1 MNKQKRL
8 FIILVVVLIVC
19 LAGYMGL
26 LHYNKYKSDDSESE
40 STSVEA
46 LSIESSTVRSFS
58 FDINGEQY
66 TFSRVQAAG
75 DESIEDSTEEAEE
88 SISSGTDSTEESEP
102 SEIES
107 SETEVS
113 EIESSETESSETE
126 AVQWVC
132 DNDPE
137 LKLNT
142 SKITTMLGCITS
154 ITASEKFDADTDVSD
169 FGFDTPQNTITM
181 TTDDNTYTIVVGAK
195 NAMLS
200 QYYIKVNDD
209 VYLSSTTIPSQF
221 AVTLDDLIQSDDSE
235 ETETTAG

>member
-46 LSIESSTVRSFS
+46 LSVESSTVRSFS

-75 DESIEDSTEEAEE
+75 GESIEDSTEEAEE
-88 SISSGTDSTEESEP
+88 NIFGGTDSTEGS
-102 SEIES
+102 
-107 SETEVS
+107 
-113 EIESSETESSETE
+113 ESSETESSETKASE
-126 AVQWVC
+126 TEDEQWVC

-235 ETETTAG
+235 DTETTAG

>member
-75 DESIEDSTEEAEE
+75 DKSIEDSTEKSEE
-88 SISSGTDSTEESEP
+88 SISSGTDSTEESE
-102 SEIES
+102 S
-107 SETEVS
+107 SETED
-113 EIESSETESSETE
+113 
-126 AVQWVC
+126 VQWVC

-235 ETETTAG
+235 DTETTAE

>member
-66 TFSRVQAAG
+66 TFSRVQASG
-75 DESIEDSTEEAEE
+75 DKSIEDSTEKSEE
-88 SISSGTDSTEESEP
+88 SISSGTDSTEESE
-102 SEIES
+102 
-107 SETEVS
+107 
-113 EIESSETESSETE
+113 SSETE
-126 AVQWVC
+126 ASETEDVQWVC

-142 SKITTMLGCITS
+142 SKITTKLGCITS

-235 ETETTAG
+235 DTETTAE

>member
-46 LSIESSTVRSFS
+46 LSVESSTVRSFS

-75 DESIEDSTEEAEE
+75 GESIEDSTEEAEE
-88 SISSGTDSTEESEP
+88 NISGGTDSTEGS
-102 SEIES
+102 
-107 SETEVS
+107 
-113 EIESSETESSETE
+113 ESSETESSETKASE
-126 AVQWVC
+126 TEDEQWVC

-209 VYLSSTTIPSQF
+209 VYLSSTTIPGQF

-235 ETETTAG
+235 DTETTAE

>member
-75 DESIEDSTEEAEE
+75 DESIEDSTEEAGE
-88 SISSGTDSTEESEP
+88 SISSGTDSTEESE
-102 SEIES
+102 S
-107 SETEVS
+107 SEAED
-113 EIESSETESSETE
+113 
-126 AVQWVC
+126 VQWVC
-132 DNDPE
+132 DNDRE

-154 ITASEKFDADTDVSD
+154 ITAFEKFDADTDVSD

-235 ETETTAG
+235 DTETTAE

>member
-75 DESIEDSTEEAEE
+75 DESIEDYTEEAEE
-88 SISSGTDSTEESEP
+88 SISSGTDSTEGS
-102 SEIES
+102 
-107 SETEVS
+107 
-113 EIESSETESSETE
+113 ESSETESSETE
-126 AVQWVC
+126 DVQWVC

-195 NAMLS
+195 NAMLN

-235 ETETTAG
+235 DTETTAE

>member
-75 DESIEDSTEEAEE
+75 DKSIEDSTEESEE
-88 SISSGTDSTEESEP
+88 SISSGTDSTEESE
-102 SEIES
+102 S
-107 SETEVS
+107 SETED
-113 EIESSETESSETE
+113 
-126 AVQWVC
+126 VQWVC

-154 ITASEKFDADTDVSD
+154 ITASEKIDADTDVSD
-169 FGFDTPQNTITM
+169 LGVDTPQNTITM

-235 ETETTAG
+235 DTETTAE

>member
-8 FIILVVVLIVC
+8 FIILVVVLIAC

-46 LSIESSTVRSFS
+46 LSVESSTVRSFS

-75 DESIEDSTEEAEE
+75 DESIEDSTEKSEE
-88 SISSGTDSTEESEP
+88 SISSGTDSTEGSEA
-102 SEIES
+102 
-107 SETEVS
+107 
-113 EIESSETESSETE
+113 SETE
-126 AVQWVC
+126 ASETKASETEDEQWVC

-221 AVTLDDLIQSDDSE
+221 GVTLEDLIQSDDSE
-235 ETETTAG
+235 DTETTAG

>member
-75 DESIEDSTEEAEE
+75 DKSIEDSTEEAGE
-88 SISSGTDSTEESEP
+88 SISSGTDSTEESE
-102 SEIES
+102 S
-107 SETEVS
+107 SETED
-113 EIESSETESSETE
+113 
-126 AVQWVC
+126 VQWVC

-235 ETETTAG
+235 DTETTAG

>member
-88 SISSGTDSTEESEP
+88 SISSGTDSTEESE
-102 SEIES
+102 
-107 SETEVS
+107 
-113 EIESSETESSETE
+113 SSETE
-126 AVQWVC
+126 ASETEDVQWVC

-169 FGFDTPQNTITM
+169 FGFDTSQNTITM

-221 AVTLDDLIQSDDSE
+221 AATLDDLIQSDDSE
-235 ETETTAG
+235 DTETTAE

>member
-88 SISSGTDSTEESEP
+88 SISSGTDSTEESEA

-107 SETEVS
+107 SETED
-113 EIESSETESSETE
+113 
-126 AVQWVC
+126 VQWVC

>member
-75 DESIEDSTEEAEE
+75 DESIEDYTEEAEE
-88 SISSGTDSTEESEP
+88 SISSGTDSTEGS
-102 SEIES
+102 
-107 SETEVS
+107 
-113 EIESSETESSETE
+113 ESSETESSETE
-126 AVQWVC
+126 DVQWVC

-195 NAMLS
+195 NAMLN

-221 AVTLDDLIQSDDSE
+221 AVTLDNLIQSDDSE
-235 ETETTAG
+235 DTETTAE

>member
-88 SISSGTDSTEESEP
+88 SISSGTDSTEESE
-102 SEIES
+102 
-107 SETEVS
+107 
-113 EIESSETESSETE
+113 SSETE
-126 AVQWVC
+126 ASEAEDVQWVC

-195 NAMLS
+195 NAMLN

-235 ETETTAG
+235 DTETTAE

>member
-88 SISSGTDSTEESEP
+88 SISSGTDSTEEAEESISSGTDSTEESEA
-102 SEIES
+102 
-107 SETEVS
+107 SETED
-113 EIESSETESSETE
+113 
-126 AVQWVC
+126 VQWVC
-132 DNDPE
+132 DNDTE

-235 ETETTAG
+235 NTETTAG

>member
-75 DESIEDSTEEAEE
+75 DESIEDSTEESEK
-88 SISSGTDSTEESEP
+88 SISSGTDSTEGS
-102 SEIES
+102 
-107 SETEVS
+107 
-113 EIESSETESSETE
+113 ESSETESSETE
-126 AVQWVC
+126 DVQWVC

-221 AVTLDDLIQSDDSE
+221 AVTLDNLIQSDDSE
-235 ETETTAG
+235 DTETTAE

>member
-75 DESIEDSTEEAEE
+75 DKSIEDSTEE
-88 SISSGTDSTEESEP
+88 S
-102 SEIES
+102 ES
-107 SETEVS
+107 SETED
-113 EIESSETESSETE
+113 
-126 AVQWVC
+126 VQWVC

-235 ETETTAG
+235 DTETTAE

>member
-1 MNKQKRL
+1 MNKQLIGISIGSQGSKRL

-75 DESIEDSTEEAEE
+75 DKSIEDSTEEAGE
-88 SISSGTDSTEESEP
+88 SISSGTDSTEESE
-102 SEIES
+102 S
-107 SETEVS
+107 SETED
-113 EIESSETESSETE
+113 
-126 AVQWVC
+126 VQWVC

-235 ETETTAG
+235 DTETTAE

>member
-46 LSIESSTVRSFS
+46 LSVESSTVRLFS

-75 DESIEDSTEEAEE
+75 GESIEDSTEEAEE
-88 SISSGTDSTEESEP
+88 NISGGTDSTEGS
-102 SEIES
+102 
-107 SETEVS
+107 
-113 EIESSETESSETE
+113 ESSETESSETKASE
-126 AVQWVC
+126 TEDEQWVC

-200 QYYIKVNDD
+200 QYYVKVNDD

-235 ETETTAG
+235 DTETTAE

>member
-75 DESIEDSTEEAEE
+75 DESIEDSTEEAGE
-88 SISSGTDSTEESEP
+88 SISSGTDSTEESE
-102 SEIES
+102 
-107 SETEVS
+107 
-113 EIESSETESSETE
+113 SSETE
-126 AVQWVC
+126 ASETEDVQWVC

-235 ETETTAG
+235 DTETTAE

>member
-75 DESIEDSTEEAEE
+75 DKSIEDSTEKSEE
-88 SISSGTDSTEESEP
+88 SISSGTDSTEESE
-102 SEIES
+102 S
-107 SETEVS
+107 SETED
-113 EIESSETESSETE
+113 
-126 AVQWVC
+126 VQWVC

-169 FGFDTPQNTITM
+169 FGFDTLQNTITM

-235 ETETTAG
+235 DTETTAE

>member
-88 SISSGTDSTEESEP
+88 SISSGTDSTEESE
-102 SEIES
+102 
-107 SETEVS
+107 
-113 EIESSETESSETE
+113 SSETE
-126 AVQWVC
+126 ASEAEDVQWVC

-221 AVTLDDLIQSDDSE
+221 AVTLDNLIQSDDSE
-235 ETETTAG
+235 DTETTAE

>member
-75 DESIEDSTEEAEE
+75 DKSIEDSTEESEE
-88 SISSGTDSTEESEP
+88 SISSGTDSTEESE
-102 SEIES
+102 S
-107 SETEVS
+107 SEAED
-113 EIESSETESSETE
+113 
-126 AVQWVC
+126 VQWVC

-154 ITASEKFDADTDVSD
+154 ITVSEKFDADTDVSD

-235 ETETTAG
+235 DTENTAE

>member
-75 DESIEDSTEEAEE
+75 DESIEDSTEESKE
-88 SISSGTDSTEESEP
+88 SISNGTDSTEGS
-102 SEIES
+102 ES
-107 SETEVS
+107 SETED
-113 EIESSETESSETE
+113 
-126 AVQWVC
+126 VQWVC

-235 ETETTAG
+235 DTETTAE

>member
-75 DESIEDSTEEAEE
+75 DESIEESTEEAGE
-88 SISSGTDSTEESEP
+88 SISSGTDSTEESE
-102 SEIES
+102 S
-107 SETEVS
+107 SEAED
-113 EIESSETESSETE
+113 
-126 AVQWVC
+126 VQWVC

-235 ETETTAG
+235 DTETTAE

>member
-75 DESIEDSTEEAEE
+75 DKSIEDSTEEAGE
-88 SISSGTDSTEESEP
+88 SIFSGTDSTEESE
-102 SEIES
+102 S
-107 SETEVS
+107 SETEY
-113 EIESSETESSETE
+113 
-126 AVQWVC
+126 VQWVC

-154 ITASEKFDADTDVSD
+154 ITAAEKFDADTDVSD

-235 ETETTAG
+235 DTETTAE

>member
-75 DESIEDSTEEAEE
+75 DESIEYSTEEAKE
-88 SISSGTDSTEESEP
+88 SISSGTDSTEESE
-102 SEIES
+102 
-107 SETEVS
+107 
-113 EIESSETESSETE
+113 SSETE
-126 AVQWVC
+126 ASETEDVQWVC

-221 AVTLDDLIQSDDSE
+221 AVTLDNLIQSDDSE
-235 ETETTAG
+235 DTETTAE

>member
-75 DESIEDSTEEAEE
+75 DKSIEDSTEKSEE
-88 SISSGTDSTEESEP
+88 SISSGTDSTEESE
-102 SEIES
+102 S
-107 SETEVS
+107 SETED
-113 EIESSETESSETE
+113 
-126 AVQWVC
+126 VQWVC
-132 DNDPE
+132 DNDRE

-195 NAMLS
+195 NAMLI

-235 ETETTAG
+235 DTETTAE

>member
-75 DESIEDSTEEAEE
+75 DESIEDSTEESKE
-88 SISSGTDSTEESEP
+88 SISNGTDSTEESE
-102 SEIES
+102 
-107 SETEVS
+107 
-113 EIESSETESSETE
+113 SSETE
-126 AVQWVC
+126 ASETEDVQWVC

-221 AVTLDDLIQSDDSE
+221 AVTLDNLIQSDDSE
-235 ETETTAG
+235 DTETTAE

>member
-1 MNKQKRL
+1 
-8 FIILVVVLIVC
+8 
-19 LAGYMGL
+19 MGL

-75 DESIEDSTEEAEE
+75 DESIEDYTEEAEE
-88 SISSGTDSTEESEP
+88 SISSGTDSTEGS
-102 SEIES
+102 
-107 SETEVS
+107 
-113 EIESSETESSETE
+113 ESSETESSETE
-126 AVQWVC
+126 DVQWVC

-195 NAMLS
+195 NVMLS

-221 AVTLDDLIQSDDSE
+221 AVTLDNLIQSDDSE
-235 ETETTAG
+235 DTETTAE

>member
-75 DESIEDSTEEAEE
+75 DESIEYSTEEAGE
-88 SISSGTDSTEESEP
+88 SISSGTDSTEESE
-102 SEIES
+102 
-107 SETEVS
+107 
-113 EIESSETESSETE
+113 SSETE
-126 AVQWVC
+126 ASETEDVQWVC

-235 ETETTAG
+235 DTETTAE

>member
-75 DESIEDSTEEAEE
+75 GESIEDSTEEAEE
-88 SISSGTDSTEESEP
+88 NISGGTDSTEGSEA
-102 SEIES
+102 
-107 SETEVS
+107 
-113 EIESSETESSETE
+113 SETE
-126 AVQWVC
+126 ASETKASETEDEQWVC

-221 AVTLDDLIQSDDSE
+221 GVTLEDLIQSDDSE
-235 ETETTAG
+235 DTETTAG

>member
-19 LAGYMGL
+19 LAGYIGL

-75 DESIEDSTEEAEE
+75 DESIEDYTEEAEE
-88 SISSGTDSTEESEP
+88 SISSGTDSTEGS
-102 SEIES
+102 ES
-107 SETEVS
+107 SETED
-113 EIESSETESSETE
+113 
-126 AVQWVC
+126 VQWVC
-132 DNDPE
+132 DNDSE

-235 ETETTAG
+235 DTETTAE

>member
-19 LAGYMGL
+19 FAGYMGL

-88 SISSGTDSTEESEP
+88 SISSGTDSTEGS
-102 SEIES
+102 
-107 SETEVS
+107 
-113 EIESSETESSETE
+113 ESSETESSETE
-126 AVQWVC
+126 DVQWVC

-221 AVTLDDLIQSDDSE
+221 AVTLDNLIQSDDSE
-235 ETETTAG
+235 DTETTAE

>member
-75 DESIEDSTEEAEE
+75 NKSIEDSTEESEE
-88 SISSGTDSTEESEP
+88 SISSGTDSTEGS
-102 SEIES
+102 
-107 SETEVS
+107 
-113 EIESSETESSETE
+113 ESSETESSETE
-126 AVQWVC
+126 DVQWVC
-132 DNDPE
+132 DNNPE

-221 AVTLDDLIQSDDSE
+221 AVTLDNLIQSDDSE
-235 ETETTAG
+235 DTETTAE

>member
-88 SISSGTDSTEESEP
+88 SISGGTDSTEGS
-102 SEIES
+102 
-107 SETEVS
+107 
-113 EIESSETESSETE
+113 ESSETESSETKASE
-126 AVQWVC
+126 TEDEQWVC

-235 ETETTAG
+235 DTETTAE

>member
-88 SISSGTDSTEESEP
+88 SISSGTDSTEESES

-107 SETEVS
+107 SETEA
-113 EIESSETESSETE
+113 SETED
-126 AVQWVC
+126 VQWVC

-221 AVTLDDLIQSDDSE
+221 AVTLEDLIQSDDSE
-235 ETETTAG
+235 DTETTAG

>member
-88 SISSGTDSTEESEP
+88 SISSGTDSTEEAEESISSGTDSTEESEA
-102 SEIES
+102 
-107 SETEVS
+107 SETED
-113 EIESSETESSETE
+113 
-126 AVQWVC
+126 VQWVC

-142 SKITTMLGCITS
+142 SKITTMLGFITS

-235 ETETTAG
+235 DTETTAG

>member
-1 MNKQKRL
+1 
-8 FIILVVVLIVC
+8 
-19 LAGYMGL
+19 MGL

-75 DESIEDSTEEAEE
+75 DKSIEDSTEKSEE
-88 SISSGTDSTEESEP
+88 SISSGTDSTEESE
-102 SEIES
+102 S
-107 SETEVS
+107 SETEY
-113 EIESSETESSETE
+113 
-126 AVQWVC
+126 VQWVC

-235 ETETTAG
+235 DTETTAE

>member
-75 DESIEDSTEEAEE
+75 DKSIEDSTE
-88 SISSGTDSTEESEP
+88 
-102 SEIES
+102 
-107 SETEVS
+107 
-113 EIESSETESSETE
+113 
-126 AVQWVC
+126 
-132 DNDPE
+132 
-137 LKLNT
+137 K
-142 SKITTMLGCITS
+142 
-154 ITASEKFDADTDVSD
+154 
-169 FGFDTPQNTITM
+169 
-181 TTDDNTYTIVVGAK
+181 
-195 NAMLS
+195 
-200 QYYIKVNDD
+200 
-209 VYLSSTTIPSQF
+209 
-221 AVTLDDLIQSDDSE
+221 SE
-235 ETETTAG
+235 EIGRAHV

>member
-8 FIILVVVLIVC
+8 FIILVIVLIVC

-46 LSIESSTVRSFS
+46 LSIESSTVKSFS

-88 SISSGTDSTEESEP
+88 SISSGTDSTEESEA
-102 SEIES
+102 SEIEA
-107 SETEVS
+107 SETED
-113 EIESSETESSETE
+113 
-126 AVQWVC
+126 VQWVC

-235 ETETTAG
+235 ETETTAE